1 VPQQELDLVKRLVQ
15 WDNCA
20 WEMFCRDYSGPLLSF
35 IRLRFACSQD
45 VAEEIV
51 HMAFIRCVKSIQTF
65 DPQRGRLFDWLST
78 VARNEAY
85 TFLRKNSEHAQKM
98 HIDAETCQHLGAF
111 DQSVLPEDLI
121 AKKEVRTLVLQTV
134 MALKDRY
141 RRVLTMK
148 YLEERRVSDIAATL
162 DQSEKTIES
171 LLTRSRKAFRDLFQ
185 RKLKDTNHQGEACE
199 HE

>member
-51 HMAFIRCVKSIQTF
+51 HMAFIRCVKSIRTF
-65 DPQRGRLFDWLST
+65 DPHRGRLFDWLST

-85 TFLRKNSEHAQKM
+85 TLLRKNAERQQPM
-98 HIDAETCQHLGAF
+98 HIDSETCQHLEQV
-111 DQSVLPEDLI
+111 DQSVLPEERL
-121 AKKEVRTLVLQTV
+121 AQKEVQALVLQTV
-134 MALKDRY
+134 MALNERY
-141 RRVLTMK
+141 RQVLTMK
-148 YLEERRVSDIAATL
+148 YLEGRRVSDMAATL
-162 DQSEKTIES
+162 DQSEKATES
-171 LLTRSRKAFRDLFQ
+171 LLTRARQAFRELFQ
-185 RKLKDTNHQGEACE
+185 RNLEGANHQEGGS
-199 HE
+199 